1 MFAGIYST
9 SAASVSASVASAPPR
24 GRVATVEP
32 QRTHSALMP
41 GASSSTRWASPQLSQ
56 ARTVSLEAIRPPLA
70 IYVPAVEFRPHPRG
84 PHETTCR
91 PPLRV
96 ASNRLRLQQAAVY
109 RRASEGRLGRGG
121 EPVPA
126 AGRSDSQP
134 GEHREGLRAAGAAGA
149 D

>member
-1 MFAGIYST
+1 MFAGKQST
-9 SAASVSASVASAPPR
+9 SAASVSASVASTPPR
-24 GRVATVEP
+24 GRVAMVEP

-41 GASSSTRWASPQLSQ
+41 GASSTTRWASPQLAQ
-56 ARTVSLEAIRPPLA
+56 ARTVSLEAIKPPLA

-96 ASNRLRLQQAAVY
+96 APDRLRLQPAAIL
-109 RRASEGRLGRGG
+109 RRAGESGLGRGS

-126 AGRSDSQP
+126 AG
-134 GEHREGLRAAGAAGA
+134 
-149 D
+149 